1 MRRSAL
7 ACAWP
12 CRRSAGDRRAG
23 GGLGSRGGVDSRSR
37 WRRISARVRRWSM
50 GCVRAGCRWGRRR
63 LWVWMRRRGRA
74 CTTWRCSGSWAVRR
88 MPRRPLP
95 GGRRRGDVQRRHGT
109 DVDGLAARE
118 RALLPAPCGGGSSRA
133 PPSWPC
139 GPSDGRP
146 PDGSAQLVGTL
157 RGSGPPGRPAQ
168 HGRCRPGGAGPC
180 LRALGRQGLP
190 GWPRR
195 RGRADRNSCHFRR
208 PGCRAV
214 GAPSTYLSAPTRAT
228 GNPRAIAQHTPSLSS
243 CRTWSGT
250 CRTGASREHV
260 VVRALRR
267 RRAAGT
273 ASTARC
279 GRVRRPFACHPPG
292 GPAAGQDDR

>member
-37 WRRISARVRRWSM
+37 WRRISARVSRWSM

-74 CTTWRCSGSWAVRR
+74 CTTWRCSASWAVRR

-109 DVDGLAARE
+109 DVDGSAGRE

-180 LRALGRQGLP
+180 LRALGRKGYPDGLAGEDVP
-190 GWPRR
+190 LAIRVISVARDAELWARQ
-195 RGRADRNSCHFRR
+195 
-208 PGCRAV
+208 
-214 GAPSTYLSAPTRAT
+214 APTYQRLHGPPVT
-228 GNPRAIAQHTPSLSS
+228 LGRLLS
-243 CRTWSGT
+243 TLL
-250 CRTGASREHV
+250 A
-260 VVRALRR
+260 
-267 RRAAGT
+267 
-273 ASTARC
+273 
-279 GRVRRPFACHPPG
+279 
-292 GPAAGQDDR
+292 

>member
-23 GGLGSRGGVDSRSR
+23 GVLGSRGGVDSRSR
-37 WRRISARVRRWSM
+37 WPRISARVSRWSM

-63 LWVWMRRRGRA
+63 LWVWTRRRGHA

-109 DVDGLAARE
+109 DVDGSPGRE

-146 PDGSAQLVGTL
+146 PDGSAQLVGLVTCGHEE
-157 RGSGPPGRPAQ
+157 RDRCSRQRSRRRSSRCPPTESRWQ
-168 HGRCRPGGAGPC
+168 RCSPGVRLAV
-180 LRALGRQGLP
+180 RHQRRQG
-190 GWPRR
+190 
-195 RGRADRNSCHFRR
+195 
-208 PGCRAV
+208 AV
-214 GAPSTYLSAPTRAT
+214 QAKAE
-228 GNPRAIAQHTPSLSS
+228 
-243 CRTWSGT
+243 
-250 CRTGASREHV
+250 SR
-260 VVRALRR
+260 
-267 RRAAGT
+267 
-273 ASTARC
+273 
-279 GRVRRPFACHPPG
+279 
-292 GPAAGQDDR
+292 